1 MNDILKDRELVES
14 DTKVTEKDLIDEKND
29 TLLRERLDKFLGL
42 CFPGVPIYD
51 WQKGMILEMYKWMKD
66 HPDEKLILARG
77 SSSFASA
84 HNHYALLAF
93 LAFLFRSMYDVDETL
108 LQRTDED

>member
-14 DTKVTEKDLIDEKND
+14 DTKVAEKGRRDEKND
-29 TLLRERLDKFLGL
+29 ILLRERLDKFLAV
-42 CFPGVPIYD
+42 CIPDVEIFD
-51 WQKGMILEMYKWMKD
+51 WQKDMILKLYKLMKD

-77 SSSFASA
+77 GSLFASTY
-84 HNHYALLAF
+84 NHYALLAT
-93 LAFLFRSMYDVDETL
+93 LFRSMYDVDETL